1 MTIFYAQPY
10 DISATGFYFEDSEVY
25 KAKIE
30 SIVNDYGDEVE
41 EFEIQFIDG
50 SSLDCELVKA
60 IGVHQGSVLDIMEA
74 LDDWDDN
81 QKLNVI
87 IAVGECGYDFDFKT
101 NNPDDFEVDIYH
113 DMDMKDMAQSFV
125 DDGLFGDIPASI
137 INYLDMDA
145 IARDLSCDYSETTIA
160 GERYV
165 YRCA

>member
-1 MTIFYAQPY
+1 MTTFHAHAY
-10 DISATGFYFEDSEVY
+10 DISATGFYFEDAETY
-25 KAKIE
+25 KAKID

-50 SSLDCELVKA
+50 SSLDCALVEA
-60 IGVHQGSVLDIMEA
+60 LGIHQGNALNIIEV
-74 LDDWDDN
+74 LDDWDDA

-87 IAVGECGYDFDFKT
+87 IAVGECGYSFDFKT

-113 DMDMKDMAQSFV
+113 DMDMKDLAQSFV
-125 DDGLFGDIPASI
+125 DDGLFGDIPANT

>member
-1 MTIFYAQPY
+1 MTTFYAQPY
-10 DISATGFYFEDSEVY
+10 DISAAGFYFEDSKTY
-25 KAKIE
+25 KAKIN

-50 SSLDCELVKA
+50 SDLDCELVEA
-60 IGVHQGSVLDIMEA
+60 IGVNQCNIIDIITV
-74 LDDWDDN
+74 LDDWNDN

-87 IAVGECGYDFDFKT
+87 IAVGECGYDFDFKS
-101 NNPDDFEVDIYH
+101 NDPDDFDVDIYR
-113 DMDMKDMAQSFV
+113 DINMKDLAQSFV

-137 INYLDMDA
+137 VNYLDIDA

-160 GERYV
+160 GECYV

>member
-1 MTIFYAQPY
+1 MTTFHAQPY
-10 DISATGFYFEDSEVY
+10 DTSAPGFYFEDAEIY
-25 KAKIE
+25 KAKIK

-50 SSLDCELVKA
+50 SSLDCELVEA
-60 IGVHQGSVLDIMEA
+60 IEINQCNA
-74 LDDWDDN
+74 LDVLESLDNWDND

-87 IAVGECGYDFDFKT
+87 IAVGECGYNFDFKS

-113 DMDMKDMAQSFV
+113 DMDMKDLAQSFV

-145 IARDLSCDYSETTIA
+145 IARDLSCDYSEITIA